1 MLIVLPLSAPDE
13 KKATLT
19 TMDAAQTW
27 GLLTFDEGEVKKID
41 FYDRWEDVEDFID
54 YAIVARQGEPIWPFM
69 EENIF
74 VLVAGEGATIDEV
87 MEGFKFK
94 ELHEATF

>member
-1 MLIVLPLSAPDE
+1 MLIVLPLCEADA
-13 KKATLT
+13 KKAKLT
-19 TMDAAQTW
+19 MMEDAATW
-27 GLLTFDEGEVKKID
+27 GVLTFDEGEVKKID
-41 FYDRWEDVEDFID
+41 FLDRWEDVEDFID
-54 YAIVARQGEPIWPFM
+54 YAIVAKQGEPIWPFM

-74 VLVAGEGATIDEV
+74 VLVAQEGASIDEV

>member
-1 MLIVLPLSAPDE
+1 MLILLPLSAADAH
-13 KKATLT
+13 KAVLT
-19 TMDAAQTW
+19 TMEQAKRW
-27 GLLTFDEGEVKKID
+27 GVLTFEEGEVKKIS
-41 FYDRWEDVEDFID
+41 FIDRWEDVENYID
-54 YAIVARQGEPIWPFM
+54 YVIVARQGEPIWPFM

-74 VLVAGEGATIDEV
+74 VLVAREGAGIDEV

>member
-1 MLIVLPLSAPDE
+1 MLIVLPLSDADVQ
-13 KKATLT
+13 KATLA
-19 TMDAAQTW
+19 TMETAKTW
-27 GLLTFDEGEVKKID
+27 GLLTFDEGEVTKID
-41 FYDRWEDVEDFID
+41 FYDRWEEVEDFID

-74 VLVAGEGATIDEV
+74 VLVAKEGATIDEV

>member
-1 MLIVLPLSAPDE
+1 MLILLPLDSKDSDTAKLVLME
-13 KKATLT
+13 EAKA
-19 TMDAAQTW
+19 W
-27 GLLTFDEGEVKKID
+27 GLITFDAGEIQQID
-41 FYDRWEDVEDFID
+41 FYESREEIDEFID

-74 VLVAGEGATIDEV
+74 VLVAREGADIDEV
-87 MEGFKFK
+87 IEGFKFK